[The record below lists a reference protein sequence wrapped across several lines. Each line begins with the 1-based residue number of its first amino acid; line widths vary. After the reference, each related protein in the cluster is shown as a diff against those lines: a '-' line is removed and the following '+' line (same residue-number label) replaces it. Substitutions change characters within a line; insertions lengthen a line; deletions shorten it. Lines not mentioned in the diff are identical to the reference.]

1 MSGGTSFL
9 LEKKLTDLL
18 QQLGFDVLAFVRRW
32 ARTYG
37 DEVTTAA
44 KTATATAGECDAAP
58 TAAAAR
64 KVTR

>member
-1 MSGGTSFL
+1 MTGGTSFF
-9 LEKKLTDLL
+9 LEKKLTDFL

-58 TAAAAR
+58 TAAR